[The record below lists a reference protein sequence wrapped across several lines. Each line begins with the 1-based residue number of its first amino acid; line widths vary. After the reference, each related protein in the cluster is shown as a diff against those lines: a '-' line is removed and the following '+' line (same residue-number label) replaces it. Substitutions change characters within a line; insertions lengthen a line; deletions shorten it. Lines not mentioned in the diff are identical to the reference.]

1 MRHGATIRRFT
12 APLAVLAVLLI
23 VPAADAVSLARQC
36 RQACGD
42 EIAACVA
49 AGGRHLACKRQ
60 TLRRCRREGLAVCW
74 GPAAGG
80 NTTAPTARVPL
91 PHLAHGDHHVPV
103 SRIERSSGTGRDVP
117 RGPLVKQRR
126 PRSQRWDCS
135 VRNRTQSTQR
145 GSIPMPNLTGFG
157 VERSPNATSI
167 AQISGEGGG
176 RRPRSD
182 TSLIP
187 TTRNHPALGDGS
199 KGYSST

>member
-1 MRHGATIRRFT
+1 MQSPPTYRTDVRVPAPSGEEGLGGQGMRQGAGIGRFT
-12 APLAVLAVLLI
+12 APLAVLAALVVAPI
-23 VPAADAVSLARQC
+23 ADAASLARQC

-126 PRSQRWDCS
+126 PRSQRWDCTCATE
-135 VRNRTQSTQR
+135 RNQ
-145 GSIPMPNLTGFG
+145 PN
-157 VERSPNATSI
+157 VDRYQC
-167 AQISGEGGG
+167 QI
-176 RRPRSD
+176 
-182 TSLIP
+182 
-187 TTRNHPALGDGS
+187 
-199 KGYSST
+199 